1 MIVNPGLSRGG
12 GLASYVRGLSPA
24 AWFMHQ
30 RGITVTGQGVSQW
43 DDQSGNGRHLKQG
56 TDGARPTL
64 NADGSI
70 LFNGTDEFLKCDAF
84 TFNQPLTIYLLF
96 KQVTWTNFDYICDG
110 NTTNAVLF
118 YQNGASPNIS
128 LFAGGDVSTN
138 PDLAVDTYGVLCGVA
153 NGASSVVQ
161 INNTTA
167 VTGDAGANNA
177 AGFTLGARGGGDS
190 AYSNIQ
196 VKEAILYAAAHDAAT
211 RARVVR
217 YLSRVGNLS
226 L

>member
-43 DDQSGNGRHLKQG
+43 DDQSGNGRHLLQG
-56 TDGARPTL
+56 TDGARPAL
-64 NADGSI
+64 QADRSI
-70 LFNGTDEFLKCDAF
+70 LFNGTDELLNAV
-84 TFNQPLTIYLLF
+84 FNLAQPLTVYTLL
-96 KQVTWTNFDYICDG
+96 KQVTWTG
-110 NTTNAVLF
+110 NDF
-118 YQNGASPNIS
+118 IWGQNSIGLVQVTASPQIQLS
-128 LFAGGDVSTN
+128 AGAALANSS
-138 PDLAVDTYGVLCGVA
+138 DLAVDTYGVVCCVV
-153 NGASSVVQ
+153 NGASSVLQVN
-161 INNTTA
+161 NNTA
-167 VTGDAGANNA
+167 ITGNAGAATISNF
-177 AGFTLGARGGGDS
+177 GLGASS
-190 AYSNIQ
+190 AGAAFSNIEA
-196 VKEAILYAAAHDAAT
+196 KEVILFASAHDAAT